1 MDALGKFGE
10 LERSVRVARGA
21 AERNFGSF
29 KCSPTLSKRKD
40 EFHGNESL

>member
-21 AERNFGSF
+21 VESNFGSS
-29 KCSPTLSKRKD
+29 KCSPSLSKRKD